1 MEGHPTLQMQKL
13 RFGGV
18 IQSHTASNWQNQNL
32 NTVLSQNMSI
42 NADAFLPGC
51 FWLRAMTFHSSFTL
65 VAYFSYVSWPV
76 LKQTNLKPMVLSIHS
91 LQGIVLEF
99 YFIPGLGSLLLYS
112 HYLGK

>member
-32 NTVLSQNMSI
+32 NTVLSQNMYI

-51 FWLRAMTFHSSFTL
+51 FWLRAMTFHSSFAL

-76 LKQTNLKPMVLSIHS
+76 IKQTLILS
-91 LQGIVLEF
+91 LWYCLFIVSNEL
-99 YFIPGLGSLLLYS
+99 S
-112 HYLGK
+112 